1 MRGAVKMKIKTFTYF
16 NKETNLEIE
25 KIEFGDINLLVG
37 VSGAGKTQILN
48 KLYEL
53 SQLASGRFSIERLGS
68 IKAEV
73 TFEVGG
79 KQFLWKIETNKN
91 NEIEI
96 IGEALYIDGAEYF
109 TRTVK
114 EIRLEGA
121 TLPSISSQLSLLNA
135 YKEYNEIMVL
145 TEGIRHIIFPDLDE
159 NIKHSIGANQ
169 AKIISV
175 DAPESYVYPSNSSL
189 SHLYRALEVNPE
201 IFLKIKEE
209 FISIFPQVRD
219 IKFQYEEEKMSNFVG
234 ISPLE
239 IKRYVLYI
247 QDLNGVWIRQH
258 EISSGMMKTLFHLTY
273 LKTIGNY
280 SVILI
285 DEFENGLGINCMQEV
300 TNDIICADHL
310 QFILTSHHPYIINN
324 IGMGYWKVVFRKGN
338 KICTRTA
345 QELGLG
351 KSKHDAFFQLMNKLQ
366 YDGEI

>member
-1 MRGAVKMKIKTFTYF
+1 MRGVVKMKIKAFTYF

-53 SQLASGRFSIERLGS
+53 SQLARGQFSIERLGN

-79 KQFLWKIETNKN
+79 KQFLWKIETNK
-91 NEIEI
+91 IEI

-121 TLPSISSQLSLLNA
+121 TLPSISSRLSLLNA
-135 YKEYNEIMVL
+135 YKEYNEITVL
-145 TEGIRHIIFPDLDE
+145 TEGIQHIIFPDLDE
-159 NIKHSIGANQ
+159 NIKHSINENQ

-175 DAPESYVYPSNSSL
+175 DDPETYVYPSNSSL

-201 IFLKIKEE
+201 IFLEIKEE
-209 FISIFPQVRD
+209 FISIFPQVQD
-219 IKFQYEEEKMSNFVG
+219 IKFQYEEEKTSSFTGLMNF
-234 ISPLE
+234 E

-247 QDLNGVWIRQH
+247 QDLSGVWIRQH

-273 LKTIGNY
+273 LKTIGNH

-351 KSKHDAFFQLMNKLQ
+351 NSKHDAFFQLMNKLQ
-366 YDGEI
+366 YEGEI